1 MRRAG
6 ACHSQTLARRH
17 SACSLHSGVY
27 ECGGVQLAGQGALSS
42 APRPRRCRVKP
53 SVRGESRFRTEIK
66 IYICLQT
73 ARGAQQPL
81 RPPPRCARAPREVY
95 TFSLVGP
102 TLSLSTSAAPRQRG
116 GDAAP
121 QRGRLARRGCRRR
134 CAAQRRALAAPR
146 TLPRMK
152 SAHGCLAA
160 VWGGRPLIKREEHSD
175 GSWKGGRASRHLPRT
190 LVCIT
195 TSVFADSIGRLA
207 RVENPAPKELQGK
220 EGQILWQTEGGEIA
234 ACRSLKGMASPMLA

>member
-1 MRRAG
+1 MQG
-6 ACHSQTLARRH
+6 KTL
-17 SACSLHSGVY
+17 G
-27 ECGGVQLAGQGALSS
+27 EE
-42 APRPRRCRVKP
+42 RVD
-53 SVRGESRFRTEIK
+53 RFRTEIK
-66 IYICLQT
+66 NIIMHSKL
-73 ARGAQQPL
+73 GAQQPL

-95 TFSLVGP
+95 TPSLVGP
-102 TLSLSTSAAPRQRG
+102 TLSLSTSAAPRHRG

-175 GSWKGGRASRHLPRT
+175 WKLERRTGRVTCR
-190 LVCIT
+190 
-195 TSVFADSIGRLA
+195 A
-207 RVENPAPKELQGK
+207 R
-220 EGQILWQTEGGEIA
+220 W
-234 ACRSLKGMASPMLA
+234 SASPHQCSPTALGGSRGSKTQHQRNCKAKRDRFCGKRKMANGRWRDCCLPLAERHGFAYACLTLGAH